1 MEKVKRFD
9 CQQMVEVEAAVRGRR
24 RQIQN
29 NRIHTLVISLMILA
43 TGFFWY
49 MTPKP
54 VNKGHYAAE
63 DTDQKLSP
71 NKPFSWSEVCYAVNV
86 RSRSRN

>member
-1 MEKVKRFD
+1 MEKVNRSD
-9 CQQMVEVEAAVRGRR
+9 GQQMVEVEAAVRGRR
-24 RQIQN
+24 GQIQN
-29 NRIHTLVISLMILA
+29 NRIHAVVISLMILA

-54 VNKGHYAAE
+54 LNKYAAE
-63 DTDQKLSP
+63 DKLSP
-71 NKPFSWSEVCYAVNV
+71 NKPFSWSDVCYAVNV